1 MFYGADAC
9 LLTNNQHSKKKM
21 DVPLMIFLTVIDNY
35 INFNT
40 YIEIDLTNKWLKSWD
55 IIIVLYA
62 T

>member
-1 MFYGADAC
+1 
-9 LLTNNQHSKKKM
+9 
-21 DVPLMIFLTVIDNY
+21 MIFLTVIDNY